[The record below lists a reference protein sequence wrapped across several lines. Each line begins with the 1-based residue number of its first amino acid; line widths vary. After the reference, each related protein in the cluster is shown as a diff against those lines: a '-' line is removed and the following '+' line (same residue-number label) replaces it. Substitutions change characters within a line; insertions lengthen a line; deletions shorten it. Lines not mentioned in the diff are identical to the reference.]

1 MKRRKYLI
9 EQAEAPIK
17 ILETTIKDIKIKDED
32 VDTITLQL
40 ILQNGIRFSKKFY
53 KYDFDYHKKWKDKK
67 SGDSVKLQVKAS
79 RVIDII

>member
-1 MKRRKYLI
+1 MTTLFRKKVVAL
-9 EQAEAPIK
+9 AMK
-17 ILETTIKDIKIKDED
+17 ILPTIKDIKIKDED

>member
-32 VDTITLQL
+32 VDTITLQFT
-40 ILQNGIRFSKKFY
+40 LQNGIRFSKQFY
-53 KYDFDYHKKWKDKK
+53 KYSFDYYKKWKEKGP
-67 SGDSVKLQVKAS
+67 GDPVRLKVKAS
-79 RVIDII
+79 KVIDIL